1 MSSVQTVTTKHHTV
15 EVDRDDYL
23 LIKNECKKLGVTVD
37 YYFFEFQYYQDE
49 N

>member
-15 EVDRDDYL
+15 HIDRDDYRQ
-23 LIKNECKKLGVTVD
+23 IKNECERLDVTID
-37 YYFFEFQYYQDE
+37 YYFFEFQFYQDE